1 MSSAEA
7 GGWTS
12 SAIQHNLN
20 AGCMA
25 AAAGTLWSGVEQGKK
40 RNCLER
46 SASGGLFLAYEQ
58 PKKLVLQRRAAYT
71 RGTGR

>member
-40 RNCLER
+40 RNGFC
-46 SASGGLFLAYEQ
+46 SMFGGLFLAYEQ

-71 RGTGR
+71 RSTGR